1 MTYAARKVITSVK
14 YVVGYKTYIKL
25 IKPLLSEDQILMAT
39 GMRGEVE
46 RCKEAVKLA
55 EEGREVAVISSG
67 DAGIYGMAGL
77 VYQLVEK
84 SNKKIRVTVL
94 PGITASVA
102 AAALLGAPLMHDHCN
117 ISLSDLLTP
126 WEMIKKRIEAAA
138 QADFVIAFY
147 NPRSRER
154 TTQIIEA
161 REILLKYRSP
171 ETPVGIVRNA
181 YRQDQQIIISNL
193 RDFIKNEIDMLSL
206 VIVGNNQT
214 YTIDDKV
221 ITPRG
226 YMV

>member
-1 MTYAARKVITSVK
+1 MTFAARQAIASAK
-14 YVVGYKTYIKL
+14 YVVGYKTYVKL
-25 IKPLLSEDQILMAT
+25 IKPLLSEHQQVVAT

-46 RCKEAVKLA
+46 RCQEAIRLA
-55 EEGREVAVISSG
+55 GNGEVVAVISSG

-77 VYQLVEK
+77 IYQLLER
-84 SNKKIRVTVL
+84 NDRNIKITVL

-102 AAALLGAPLMHDHCN
+102 AAALLGAPLMHDHCS

-126 WEMIKKRIEAAA
+126 WKVITKRIEAAA

-154 TTQIIEA
+154 KKQIVEA

-181 YRQDQQIIISNL
+181 YRPDQQLIVSKLN
-193 RDFIKNEIDMLSL
+193 DFLNYEIDMLSV
-206 VIVGNNQT
+206 VIVGNSQT
-214 YTIDDKV
+214 YISAGKI

-226 YMV
+226 YEV